1 VAQAVGHLPN
11 KHKVGSSNP
20 STAKKK
26 REEYITHWA
35 KRMQMMADYPL
46 KIMEAGNNRICLSW
60 DSRAKDIHH
69 QN

>member
-1 VAQAVGHLPN
+1 
-11 KHKVGSSNP
+11 
-20 STAKKK
+20 
-26 REEYITHWA
+26 
-35 KRMQMMADYPL
+35 MQMMADYPL